1 MRAEFYG
8 FAKQNRR
15 QCRRSKTP
23 RLSRRLSQAS
33 GCLLVCF
40 TRLWLHPQSFR
51 VLRSSLP
58 LPSGRGLGWG
68 KSAQPTTIH
77 YSFFTFHYSLKC
89 GLLPPL
95 KGEVPRRAE
104 GLPPPRK
111 PQAVVEGF
119 IAPYGANR
127 SNIRS
132 LRSLSWNGG
141 GEINPFPE
149 FYVNLTC
156 ALRDYLISPPCRASP
171 DWGSAPNPAG
181 ALPPSPQALF

>member
-95 KGEVPRRAE
+95 KGEVPRR
-104 GLPPPRK
+104 
-111 PQAVVEGF
+111 
-119 IAPYGANR
+119 
-127 SNIRS
+127 
-132 LRSLSWNGG
+132 GG
-141 GEINPFPE
+141 G
-149 FYVNLTC
+149 V
-156 ALRDYLISPPCRASP
+156 ASP
-171 DWGSAPNPAG
+171 SKAAG
-181 ALPPSPQALF
+181 GGGGVYRTLRCEPFQYTFAALTVLERGRRNQSVSRILC